1 MRDFVLNI
9 ILNMRSGVMSD
20 YAINLNAISW
30 GASGEIYK
38 LDKKFIGTEDYMGV
52 AYFWSHEYKHFLR
65 DFTVS
70 QRRRIHKK
78 ALKLGIDFT
87 EVGAKQWELISE
99 VLKMPVEE
107 MMDKK
112 YYEALKNNKVP
123 KDYVKAC
130 EWMEEVF
137 YK

>member
-1 MRDFVLNI
+1 
-9 ILNMRSGVMSD
+9 MSN
-20 YAINLNAISW
+20 YAININAISW
-30 GASGEIYK
+30 GASSEIYK
-38 LDKKFIGTEDYMGV
+38 LDKRFIGTEDYMGV

-78 ALKLGIDFT
+78 ALKLKVDFT
-87 EVGAKQWELISE
+87 EVGAKQWELIGE
-99 VLKMPVEE
+99 VLKMPVEDI
-107 MMDKK
+107 MDKK
-112 YYEALKNNKVP
+112 YYQALKDNKVP

-130 EWMEEVF
+130 AWMEEVF

>member
-1 MRDFVLNI
+1 
-9 ILNMRSGVMSD
+9 MSD

-30 GASGEIYK
+30 DASGEIYK

-78 ALKLGIDFT
+78 ALKLGVDFT
-87 EVGAKQWELISE
+87 EVGLKQWELIGE
-99 VLKMPVEE
+99 VLKIPLED

-112 YYEALKNNKVP
+112 YYQALKNNKVP

>member
-1 MRDFVLNI
+1 
-9 ILNMRSGVMSD
+9 MSD

-52 AYFWSHEYKHFLR
+52 AYFWTHEYKHFLR

>member
-1 MRDFVLNI
+1 
-9 ILNMRSGVMSD
+9 MSD

>member
-1 MRDFVLNI
+1 
-9 ILNMRSGVMSD
+9 MSD

-99 VLKMPVEE
+99 VLKRPVEE
-107 MMDKK
+107 IMDKK

>member
-1 MRDFVLNI
+1 
-9 ILNMRSGVMSD
+9 MSD

-78 ALKLGIDFT
+78 ALKLKVDFT
-87 EVGAKQWELISE
+87 EVGAKQWELIGE
-99 VLKMPVEE
+99 VLKMPVEDI
-107 MMDKK
+107 MDKK
-112 YYEALKNNKVP
+112 YYQALKDNKVP